1 MGARI
6 LIVEDNLANMEL
18 MVYLLSAFGHQPLQ
32 AHDGEQGVA
41 LARSA
46 LPDLII
52 CDLQLPKLDG
62 YGVMQQLKGDAA
74 TRAIPIL
81 AASALV
87 VTDGG
92 AALRAA
98 GFDGNLAKSFDP
110 QEMLPA
116 LDALLPAALRSAPT
130 QQAGDDS
137 GENDINNINDIN
149 QTGGHAGSGAAA
161 DADAGAADH
170 DAGPAVAA
178 ALSGDGAPPAL
189 AVTKGARILLLD
201 AAPDDCGLVAS
212 VLLHFGYALTVAS
225 DAEQAA
231 QARGAAA
238 YDLLLCDLDPLH
250 ALRSGFPGAALHA
263 HPGLPLIVLRPDRA
277 DDVGAL
283 LGAAATAARLLE
295 HPIEPWQLIEAI
307 ERALADAKRA
317 A

>member
-6 LIVEDNLANMEL
+6 LIIEDNQANMEL

-62 YGVMQQLKGDAA
+62 YGVLQQLKGDAA

-81 AASALV
+81 AASALA

-110 QEMLPA
+110 EEMLPA
-116 LDALLPAALRSAPT
+116 LDALLPVALR
-130 QQAGDDS
+130 AGPLPQVHDDS
-137 GENDINNINDIN
+137 GDNNINNINDIH
-149 QTGGHAGSGAAA
+149 QHGGDGAWAADAAA
-161 DADAGAADH
+161 DGASQ
-170 DAGPAVAA
+170 AA
-178 ALSGDGAPPAL
+178 SAPGDGAPAPPL
-189 AVTKGARILLLD
+189 AITSGARD
-201 AAPDDCGLVAS
+201 
-212 VLLHFGYALTVAS
+212 
-225 DAEQAA
+225 
-231 QARGAAA
+231 
-238 YDLLLCDLDPLH
+238 YDLLLCDLDPAH
-250 ALRSGFPGAALHA
+250 ALRSGFPGAALQA
-263 HPGLPLIVLRPDRA
+263 HQGLPLIVLRPDHA

-283 LGAAATAARLLE
+283 LGASSARLLA
-295 HPIEPWQLIEAI
+295 HPIEPLQLIDAI
-307 ERALADAKRA
+307 ERALAA
-317 A
+317 ARQAA

>member
-6 LIVEDNLANMEL
+6 LIIEDNQANMEL

-62 YGVMQQLKGDAA
+62 YGVLQQLKGDAA

-81 AASALV
+81 AASALA

-110 QEMLPA
+110 EEMLPA
-116 LDALLPAALRSAPT
+116 LDALLPVALR
-130 QQAGDDS
+130 AGPLPQVHDDS
-137 GENDINNINDIN
+137 GDNNINNINDIH
-149 QTGGHAGSGAAA
+149 QHGGDGAWAADAAA
-161 DADAGAADH
+161 DGASQ
-170 DAGPAVAA
+170 AA
-178 ALSGDGAPPAL
+178 SAPGDGAPAPPL
-189 AVTKGARILLLD
+189 AITSGARILLLD

-212 VLLHFGYALTVAS
+212 VLLHFGYALTVVS
-225 DAEQAA
+225 DAA
-231 QARGAAA
+231 QAEHARGAHD
-238 YDLLLCDLDPLH
+238 YDLLLCDLDPAH
-250 ALRSGFPGAALHA
+250 ALRSGFPGAALQA
-263 HPGLPLIVLRPDRA
+263 HQGLPLIVLRPDHA

-283 LGAAATAARLLE
+283 LGASSARQLA
-295 HPIEPWQLIEAI
+295 HPIEPLQLIDAI
-307 ERALADAKRA
+307 ERALAA
-317 A
+317 ARQAA

>member
-6 LIVEDNLANMEL
+6 LIIEDNQANMEL

-62 YGVMQQLKGDAA
+62 YGVLQQLKGDAA

-81 AASALV
+81 AASALA

-110 QEMLPA
+110 EEMLPA
-116 LDALLPAALRSAPT
+116 LDALLPVALR
-130 QQAGDDS
+130 AGPLPQVRDDS
-137 GENDINNINDIN
+137 GDNNINNINDIH
-149 QTGGHAGSGAAA
+149 QHG
-161 DADAGAADH
+161 
-170 DAGPAVAA
+170 
-178 ALSGDGAPPAL
+178 GDGAPAPPL
-189 AVTKGARILLLD
+189 AITSGARILLLD

-212 VLLHFGYALTVAS
+212 VLLHFGYALTVVS
-225 DAEQAA
+225 DAA
-231 QARGAAA
+231 QAEHARGAHD
-238 YDLLLCDLDPLH
+238 YDLLLCDLDPAH
-250 ALRSGFPGAALHA
+250 ALRSGFPGAALQA
-263 HPGLPLIVLRPDRA
+263 HQGLPLIVLRPDHA

-283 LGAAATAARLLE
+283 LGASSARLLA
-295 HPIEPWQLIEAI
+295 HPIEPLQLIDAI
-307 ERALADAKRA
+307 ERALAA
-317 A
+317 ARQAA

>member
-6 LIVEDNLANMEL
+6 LIVEDNQANMEL
-18 MVYLLSAFGHQPLQ
+18 MVYLLTAFGHQPLQ

-46 LPDLII
+46 MPDLII

-81 AASALV
+81 AASALA

-116 LDALLPAALRSAPT
+116 LDALLPAALRSAPPP
-130 QQAGDDS
+130 QAGDEPAD
-137 GENDINNINDIN
+137 NNINNINNINDIN
-149 QTGGHAGSGAAA
+149 QAGGHAGPAAATAAAASSGYGAAA
-161 DADAGAADH
+161 A
-170 DAGPAVAA
+170 PS
-178 ALSGDGAPPAL
+178 SGDGVPPPL
-189 AVTKGARILLLD
+189 AVSSGARILLLD

-231 QARGAAA
+231 QARGAGD

-250 ALRSGFPGAALHA
+250 ALRSGFPGAALQVL
-263 HPGLPLIVLRPDRA
+263 PGLPLIVLRPDRA

-283 LGAAATAARLLE
+283 LGAAATSARLLE
-295 HPIEPWQLIEAI
+295 HPIEPRQLIEAI
-307 ERALADAKRA
+307 ENALAA
-317 A
+317 ARLAA

>member
-6 LIVEDNLANMEL
+6 LIIEDNQANMDL

-41 LARSA
+41 LARRA

-62 YGVMQQLKGDAA
+62 YGVMRQLKGDAA

-81 AASALV
+81 AASALA

-98 GFDGNLAKSFDP
+98 GFDGSMAKSFDP
-110 QEMLPA
+110 EEMLPA
-116 LDALLPAALRSAPT
+116 LDALLPAARRGRLAPHGCGD
-130 QQAGDDS
+130 AGD
-137 GENDINNINDIN
+137 GENNINNINDIHRH
-149 QTGGHAGSGAAA
+149 GGH
-161 DADAGAADH
+161 
-170 DAGPAVAA
+170 
-178 ALSGDGAPPAL
+178 DGAPA
-189 AVTKGARILLLD
+189 AGATSGARILLLD

-225 DAEQAA
+225 DAA
-231 QARGAAA
+231 QAERARAAHG
-238 YDLLLCDLDPLH
+238 YDLVLCDLDPLH
-250 ALRSGFPGAALHA
+250 ALRSGFPGAALQA
-263 HPGLPLIVLRPDRA
+263 NLGLPLIVLRPDHA
-277 DDVGAL
+277 DDVSAL
-283 LGAAATAARLLE
+283 LGAAAASARLLE
-295 HPIEPWQLIEAI
+295 HPLEPPQLIDAI
-307 ERALADAKRA
+307 EAALAQADPA